1 MYISD
6 CYNVFLSCPVDRC
19 DHVSFNASS
28 GAAYSGFKGFW
39 VLAIAEFTTC
49 LVSYLVSS
57 FVLFKLMVIS
67 HEWSGSVID
76 QVSLPPCVLRISR
89 QLPKH
94 TSSTF
99 CPPATLATP
108 RHNKLE
114 LAML

>member
-6 CYNVFLSCPVDRC
+6 GYNIFLLCPVDRF
-19 DHVSFNASS
+19 VP
-28 GAAYSGFKGFW
+28 
-39 VLAIAEFTTC
+39 
-49 LVSYLVSS
+49 SS

-76 QVSLPPCVLRISR
+76 QVSLPPCPLRVSR

-99 CPPATLATP
+99 RSPCNSGYSQT
-108 RHNKLE
+108 
-114 LAML
+114 